1 MSIFDTILSS
11 LRSLVGGG
19 TTAESDTSGTKTT
32 DSGGQV
38 SVERERESNRESA
51 DASTE
56 AAVKG
61 TDPEADSDDDAVA
74 AGTDA
79 AASTGTLVDE
89 AAGTEPAEAVVS
101 PGESDAEESGVPDDA
116 GESAE
121 ADEADAVEADEAESA
136 EADEADAVEAD
147 GAESAEADEADAV
160 EAADGTST
168 SEESGAAEASETADA
183 EVADD
188 ESEAASEDDEGE
200 ASDEADAEAVDDDRA
215 VDVIKGIGPA
225 YASRLEEFG
234 IETVG
239 GLAAADA
246 TDVAEG
252 IDVSESRV
260 SGWIDR
266 AHDEA

>member
-19 TTAESDTSGTKTT
+19 TTAESDASGTNTT

-38 SVERERESNRESA
+38 SVEHERESNRKSA

-56 AAVKG
+56 AAIKG
-61 TDPEADSDDDAVA
+61 ADPEANSDDDAVA
-74 AGTDA
+74 AETDA
-79 AASTGTLVDE
+79 TASTGTLVDE
-89 AAGTEPAEAVVS
+89 AAGTEPAEAVAS
-101 PGESDAEESGVPDDA
+101 PGESDAEGSGVPDDA
-116 GESAE
+116 GGSAE
-121 ADEADAVEADEAESA
+121 ADEPDAVD
-136 EADEADAVEAD
+136 
-147 GAESAEADEADAV
+147 
-160 EAADGTST
+160 EAADGTAT
-168 SEESGAAEASETADA
+168 S
-183 EVADD
+183 D
-188 ESEAASEDDEGE
+188 ESEGAEVDETANAEAAGDESEDVSENSETE
-200 ASDEADAEAVDDDRA
+200 ASDEADTEAVNDDRA

-225 YASRLEEFG
+225 YAGRLEEVG

-246 TDVAEG
+246 EDVAEE

-260 SGWIDR
+260 SDWIDR